1 MTTPQENALDDH
13 DAATAADLQE
23 ADEPRS
29 FAPQR
34 DRGGT
39 AARPTDPEQAAML
52 DVVRRLS
59 SQAPTTAGAVADTM
73 CFPLPEVRRILE
85 QLSPDWVRLGDD
97 GADGTPQVST
107 AGDVFDEG
115 S

>member
-13 DAATAADLQE
+13 DAANAADPQE
-23 ADEPRS
+23 TDRPRS
-29 FAPQR
+29 FVPQG
-34 DRGGT
+34 DPDGT
-39 AARPTDPEQAAML
+39 TARPTDPEQAAML

-59 SQAPTTAGAVADTM
+59 TERPTTAGAVADTM

-97 GADGTPQVST
+97 GEDGTPQVST
-107 AGDVFDEG
+107 SGDVFDEG